1 MEGQFF
7 LFFSIII
14 VVETVGIMSSQVNVT
29 TNTPK
34 KPFSSFKSVVYA
46 KKVNLTYAPKR
57 SYRNHNRDVVET
69 HTKVKALLG
78 SVAGVG
84 LSTAVMAKQQKL
96 SLKNP
101 LNLFKLKYGVK
112 EMIAVCGLGI
122 ISGAL
127 AGMIG
132 SDKKKEKMD
141 EGVFQFMN
149 ATVPLLGV
157 HPVTKMIDNSKYKE
171 NLPLRVAAIVA
182 VLFAGMKVAAEF
194 SNFINDPHDK
204 VPDRKLTML
213 DSIAN
218 IDDAVGAFAIAK
230 IPVVSQLEKILP
242 LIYVW
247 CGYRAGKNN

>member
-1 MEGQFF
+1 MSNQ
-7 LFFSIII
+7 
-14 VVETVGIMSSQVNVT
+14 VTV
-29 TNTPK
+29 TNTPR
-34 KPFSSFKSVVYA
+34 KPFGMFKSVANA
-46 KKVNLTYAPKR
+46 KKANLTYAPRR
-57 SYRNHNRDVVET
+57 SYRNHTHDIVET

-78 SVAGVG
+78 SLAGVAF
-84 LSTAVMAKQQKL
+84 STAIVAKKQKL

-101 LNLFKLKYGVK
+101 LNIFKLKYGMK

-122 ISGAL
+122 IGGASG
-127 AGMIG
+127 GMIG

-157 HPVTKMIDNSKYKE
+157 HPVTKMIDNSKYKQ

-182 VLFAGMKVAAEF
+182 VLFAGMKVAAEL

-204 VPDRKLTML
+204 VPDRKLTIW

-247 CGYRAGKNN
+247 CGYRAGKSN

>member
-1 MEGQFF
+1 
-7 LFFSIII
+7 
-14 VVETVGIMSSQVNVT
+14 
-29 TNTPK
+29 
-34 KPFSSFKSVVYA
+34 
-46 KKVNLTYAPKR
+46 
-57 SYRNHNRDVVET
+57 
-69 HTKVKALLG
+69 
-78 SVAGVG
+78 
-84 LSTAVMAKQQKL
+84 
-96 SLKNP
+96 
-101 LNLFKLKYGVK
+101 
-112 EMIAVCGLGI
+112 
-122 ISGAL
+122 
-127 AGMIG
+127 
-132 SDKKKEKMD
+132 
-141 EGVFQFMN
+141 
-149 ATVPLLGV
+149 
-157 HPVTKMIDNSKYKE
+157 MIDNSKYKE